1 MLLFQ
6 MLVRYFTLIMLAVGQ
21 LNFLSKLL
29 MEEQRSE
36 NTAVGR
42 LAHRHDYPGTDAGQQ
57 EGLRAAQQEVSEDQ
71 QEGHGA
77 DQQEVSEGQQEGL
90 GAVQQTVS
98 DEGQQEGLVALQQ
111 GVSDEGQQ
119 EGNFRRHPRNISILR
134 PPPHNP
140 QNHLAQ
146 RLEELV
152 ARYDEVSE
160 SLMPAVTRARQIIEE
175 NISDLNFRDATIRT
189 FFFA

>member
-1 MLLFQ
+1 
-6 MLVRYFTLIMLAVGQ
+6 
-21 LNFLSKLL
+21 

-77 DQQEVSEGQQEGL
+77 DQQEVS
-90 GAVQQTVS
+90 
-98 DEGQQEGLVALQQ
+98 
-111 GVSDEGQQ
+111 EGQQ

>member
-42 LAHRHDYPGTDAGQQ
+42 LAHRHDRPGTDADQQ
-57 EGLRAAQQEVSEDQ
+57 EGLSAAQQE
-71 QEGHGA
+71 
-77 DQQEVSEGQQEGL
+77 
-90 GAVQQTVS
+90 VS

-111 GVSDEGQQ
+111 DVSDEGQQ

>member
-1 MLLFQ
+1 
-6 MLVRYFTLIMLAVGQ
+6 
-21 LNFLSKLL
+21 

-90 GAVQQTVS
+90 GAVQQKVS

-111 GVSDEGQQ
+111 DVSDEGQQ
-119 EGNFRRHPRNISILR
+119 EGNFRRHPRNICLG
-134 PPPHNP
+134 
-140 QNHLAQ
+140 
-146 RLEELV
+146 V
-152 ARYDEVSE
+152 W
-160 SLMPAVTRARQIIEE
+160 
-175 NISDLNFRDATIRT
+175 
-189 FFFA
+189 

>member
-1 MLLFQ
+1 
-6 MLVRYFTLIMLAVGQ
+6 
-21 LNFLSKLL
+21 

-90 GAVQQTVS
+90 DAVQQK
-98 DEGQQEGLVALQQ
+98 
-111 GVSDEGQQ
+111 VSDEGQQ